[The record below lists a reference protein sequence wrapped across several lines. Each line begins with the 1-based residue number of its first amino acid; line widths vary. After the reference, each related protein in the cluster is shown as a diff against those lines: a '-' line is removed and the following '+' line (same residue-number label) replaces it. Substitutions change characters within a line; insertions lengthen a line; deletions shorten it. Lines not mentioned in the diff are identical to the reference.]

1 MNTLPVDLNC
11 DLGEGMPYDDLLMP
25 FITSA
30 NIACGFHA
38 GNTDTMR
45 RTIDRCLEHGVKI
58 GVHPSF
64 RDREHFG
71 RKEQQLPPERIYTL
85 VIEQLIKLDLIA
97 REKGALL
104 HHVKPHGALYNM
116 AARDLRIAR
125 AIAQAASDFNTNLLV
140 YGLSGSHLVSEAR
153 ALGLQACSEVFADRT
168 YDDEG
173 QLTSRKLPGAL
184 IEDEERSLDQ
194 MRQMVLEGTVTSL
207 HGKKVPI
214 EAETICIHGDGKRA
228 PYFAR
233 AIHELLQGLG
243 SKVMG

>member
-45 RTIDRCLEHGVKI
+45 RTVDLCLEHGVKI

-71 RKEQQLPPERIYTL
+71 RQEQQIPPEKVYTL

-116 AARDLRIAR
+116 AAREVRIAR
-125 AIAQAASDFNTNLLV
+125 AVAQAVSDFNADLV
-140 YGLSGSHLVSEAR
+140 MYGLSGSHLITEAK
-153 ALGLQACSEVFADRT
+153 ALQLATASEVFADRR
-168 YDDEG
+168 YDDDG
-173 QLTSRKLPGAL
+173 RLVSRKLPGAL
-184 IEDEERSLDQ
+184 IEEEARSLDQ
-194 MRQMVLEGTVTSL
+194 VRQMVLEGTVTSING
-207 HGKKVPI
+207 HIIPI
-214 EAETICIHGDGKRA
+214 VAETICIHGDGKRA

-233 AIHELLQGLG
+233 EIHELLQGVSG
-243 SKVMG
+243 NGQ